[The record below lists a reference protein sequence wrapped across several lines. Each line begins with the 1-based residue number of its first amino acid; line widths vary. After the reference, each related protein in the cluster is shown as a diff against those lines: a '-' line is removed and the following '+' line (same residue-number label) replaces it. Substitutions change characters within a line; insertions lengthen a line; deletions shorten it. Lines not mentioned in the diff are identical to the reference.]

1 MAAVAEPTHVVIP
14 YRPRFLQRV
23 IHDALE
29 MYRWAVVVCH
39 RRFGKTVLA
48 VNHLQKAALLCTKE
62 RPRFGYI
69 APTYRQGKR
78 AAWDYMKHYAQP
90 IPGVAINESEL
101 RIDYPNGA
109 QVRIFGADDAD
120 SLRGIYLD
128 GAVLDEYGLMGTTVF
143 GEVVR
148 PLLTDRQGWALF
160 IGTPNGK
167 NQFYDIAKQAQR
179 EQGWFFAAYKASE
192 TGLIPD
198 AELVDARRSM
208 TADEYAQEFEC
219 SFEASV
225 KGAVFA
231 EELQAIREEGRITR
245 VTYDPLLLVD
255 TSWDLGRGD
264 ANGIW
269 FSQTSPSGEVRFI
282 DYEEASGQTLPA
294 HIGVV
299 RAKPYTYGRHIAPH
313 DIEVHEY
320 GDRFG
325 RTRKEIAKGL
335 GFVFETAPRPPQKE
349 DAVNAA
355 RILLAK
361 AWFDEDK
368 CAQGLEALQNY
379 QWRPETA
386 LPTSAPLPVHN
397 WASHGADALMT
408 LALMHYTPSRRE
420 VDKHRLKSL
429 VALAAQEADRAKAA
443 GPTGETLAEANARLI
458 REGRRLRDTDP
469 ADARRQP
476 AVGRRGGY

>member
-1 MAAVAEPTHVVIP
+1 MSAVAEIVTIP

-23 IHDALE
+23 IHEALDSH
-29 MYRWAVVVCH
+29 RWGVVVCH

-48 VNHLQKAALLCTKE
+48 LNQLQKAALTCEKE
-62 RPRFGYI
+62 RPRFAYI
-69 APTYRQGKR
+69 APTYRQGK
-78 AAWDYMKHYAQP
+78 AVAWDYLKHYSAV
-90 IPGVAINESEL
+90 IPGAVPHDTEL
-101 RIDYPNGA
+101 RIDYPNGG
-109 QVRIFGADDAD
+109 QVRIYGADNPD

-128 GAVLDEYGLMGTTVF
+128 GAVLDEYGLMGPTVF

-148 PLLTDRQGWALF
+148 PLLADRQGWGVF

-179 EQGWFFAAYKASE
+179 EDGWFFAAYKASD

-198 AELVDARRSM
+198 AELIDARRSM

-231 EELQAIREEGRITR
+231 RELQAIREDGRIRR
-245 VTYDPLLLVD
+245 VPYDPLLLVD

-264 ANGIW
+264 ENGIW

-282 DYEEASGQTLPA
+282 DYEEASGKTLPE
-294 HIGVV
+294 HIAVV
-299 RAKPYTYGRHIAPH
+299 KAKPYAYGRHIAPH

-325 RTRKEIAKGL
+325 RSRREIAKSL
-335 GFVFETAPRPPQKE
+335 NFTFEVAPRPPQKE
-349 DAVNAA
+349 DAIHAA
-355 RILLAK
+355 RILLGK

-368 CAQGLEALQNY
+368 CADGLEALQNY

-386 LPTSAPLPVHN
+386 MPTSAPMPVHN

-408 LALMHYTPSRRE
+408 LALMHYTPSQKE
-420 VDKHRLKSL
+420 VDRIKLKSL
-429 VALAAQEADRAKAA
+429 TRLAAEEAERAGRV
-443 GPTGETLAEANARLI
+443 GPTGETLAEA
-458 REGRRLRDTDP
+458 ERRLAIQARQSRDVDP
-469 ADARRQP
+469 ADRRKQP
-476 AVGRRGGY
+476 VGRRGGW